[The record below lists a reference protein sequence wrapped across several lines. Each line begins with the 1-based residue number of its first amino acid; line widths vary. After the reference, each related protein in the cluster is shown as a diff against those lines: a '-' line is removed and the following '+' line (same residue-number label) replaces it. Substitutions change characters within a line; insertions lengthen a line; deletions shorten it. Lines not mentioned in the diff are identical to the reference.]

1 MNRFSSLL
9 FFVFIFFLFSCSQKN
24 VTDTAK
30 ANLEVRLTDA
40 PGNFDALNIDIRDVQ
55 YNYSND
61 TASGWKSLTGVKP
74 GIYNLLD
81 LVNDKDTL
89 LANAEIETGRLQQL
103 RLVLGPSNSI
113 VVGGV
118 SLPLTTP
125 SAQQSGLKLNIQ
137 QDIVNGVLYKL
148 LLDFDAAKSV
158 VQTGNGKF
166 ILKPVIRTIL
176 DAQGGSIAGVVR
188 PESFVSAILTIKGT
202 DTVASSFTAA
212 NGNFLVK

>member
-1 MNRFSSLL
+1 
-9 FFVFIFFLFSCSQKN
+9 
-24 VTDTAK
+24 
-30 ANLEVRLTDA
+30 
-40 PGNFDALNIDIRDVQ
+40 
-55 YNYSND
+55 
-61 TASGWKSLTGVKP
+61 
-74 GIYNLLD
+74 
-81 LVNDKDTL
+81 
-89 LANAEIETGRLQQL
+89 
-103 RLVLGPSNSI
+103 

-118 SLPLTTP
+118 SFSLTTP

-188 PESFVSAILTIKGT
+188 PETFVSAILAIKGT
-202 DTVASSFTAA
+202 DTVASSFTAS
-212 NGNFLVK
+212 NGNFLIKGLAAGTYAVACLPSDTSYKKQTRTDIIVTTGAVTKLDTLQLTR